1 MSSKTKKPRNKR
13 HNPKPVSFSGIV
25 KSISNVMWKGDTRRL
40 SDIQQIQVLSQ
51 LRMAWDDSREEY
63 SPGAFNL
70 LGHFYRLCKGVAE
83 GMGMPGFSA
92 ICDEARNALQLYYD
106 SEGHEP
112 LPKHLADRIEPMIE
126 GLRLLLPDI
135 PLGVYERA
143 HEVSREV
150 LIEKTLEQFDTL
162 PPEYIDN
169 ARAVMAGE
177 KVPAVAERTGLE
189 EKEVSLQARV
199 VAAIVYTV
207 KGKLTDEFPTTIDL
221 IRKQSAALLR
231 SLDTLLESKRI
242 VEEEMS
248 KGKAA

>member
-1 MSSKTKKPRNKR
+1 MNKQKKPRNKR
-13 HNPKPVSFSGIV
+13 YSPKPASFSGIV

-40 SDIQQIQVLSQ
+40 SDIQQIQVLAQ
-51 LRMAWDDSREEY
+51 LRAAWNDSREDY
-63 SPGAFNL
+63 SPAAFNH
-70 LGHFYRLCKGVAE
+70 LGHFYRLCKGIAE

-92 ICDEARNALQLYYD
+92 ICDEAREALQTYYD

-112 LPKHLADRIEPMIE
+112 LPKHLADRIEPMLE

-143 HEVSREV
+143 HEVSRET

-169 ARAVMAGE
+169 ARAVMGGE
-177 KVPAVAERTGLE
+177 KVPSIAERTGLQQS
-189 EKEVSLQARV
+189 EVSLQARV

-207 KGKLTDEFPTTIDL
+207 KGRHTDEFPTTIDL
-221 IRKQSAALLR
+221 IRKQGETLAR
-231 SLDTLLESKRI
+231 SLDTLVTAKQI
-242 VEEEMS
+242 VEQEMA
-248 KGKAA
+248 KGQAA